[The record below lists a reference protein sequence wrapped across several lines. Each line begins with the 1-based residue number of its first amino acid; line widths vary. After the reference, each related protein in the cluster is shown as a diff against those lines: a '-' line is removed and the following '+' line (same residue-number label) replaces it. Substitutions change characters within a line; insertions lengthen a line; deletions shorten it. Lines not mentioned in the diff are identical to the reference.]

1 MNEINKKRQE
11 RGNKNKTIEFGR
23 SSGNWHVG
31 RANYAKS
38 HGGWLLST
46 LRGIFTMAL
55 VRECAFIV
63 TELLHLYEK
72 EV

>member
-1 MNEINKKRQE
+1 MNKVSKKRQE

-23 SSGNWHVG
+23 CSGKWHVG

-38 HGGWLLST
+38 YGGWHLST
-46 LRGIFTMAL
+46 LRSIFTMAL

-63 TELLHLYEK
+63 AELLHLFEK